1 MKRRLNKMINQLES
15 TQHKVVKVTKSNYTL
30 ENGDVFEHTFEID
43 DNITVEE
50 FQQLLDNAKKS
61 IIETLNNIDK
71 LNENNG

>member
-15 TQHKVVKVTKSNYTL
+15 TQYKVVKVTKSNYIL

>member
-1 MKRRLNKMINQLES
+1 MKRRLNKVINQLES
-15 TQHKVVKVTKSNYTL
+15 TQHKVIKVTKSNYAL

-71 LNENNG
+71 LNEK